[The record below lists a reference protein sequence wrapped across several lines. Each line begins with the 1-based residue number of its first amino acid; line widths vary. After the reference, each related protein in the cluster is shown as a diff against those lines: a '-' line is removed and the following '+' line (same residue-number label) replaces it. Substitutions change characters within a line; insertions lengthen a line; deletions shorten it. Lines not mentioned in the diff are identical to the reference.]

1 MANRIV
7 GVDSLSPVSE
17 ELVAAVA
24 KALGTTPAFWGR
36 YFTSKTTAGPGEFRH
51 VAEDGVLSNHG
62 IRVLP
67 IARQT
72 NRVGGTGADGQRDG
86 EDNAGDLLATFG
98 AAHLA
103 SMGGAVRIFLDVEGS
118 GPSRLSRAYYDGW
131 VQGLAQASGGI
142 GILPCVYGIPS
153 DAITCRPRPLSGNAV
168 AGGAACG
175 GIWLSHPHQT
185 VVEPA
190 AWDVSMLS
198 PFAGVPGAP
207 VVLWQYLF
215 GSTFDRSLVNPAL
228 QDPDSFL
235 ESLVLPPAQ
244 APGVFA

>member
-36 YFTSKTTAGPGEFRH
+36 YFTSKTTTGTGEFRH

-72 NRVGGTGADGQRDG
+72 NRVGGTGTDGQSDG
-86 EDNAGDLLATFG
+86 QDNAEDLLATFG

-103 SMGGAVRIFLDVEGS
+103 SMGGGVRIFLDVEGS
-118 GPSRLSRAYYDGW
+118 GSSRLSRAYYDGW
-131 VQGLAQASGGI
+131 AQGLAQASGGI
-142 GILPCVYGIPS
+142 GILPCVYGI
-153 DAITCRPRPLSGNAV
+153 RPMRP
-168 AGGAACG
+168 
-175 GIWLSHPHQT
+175 
-185 VVEPA
+185 
-190 AWDVSMLS
+190 
-198 PFAGVPGAP
+198 PGARSP
-207 VVLWQYLF
+207 TPWPGALPAEEY
-215 GSTFDRSLVNPAL
+215 GSRIRTRPSSSRWHGTWAC
-228 QDPDSFL
+228 
-235 ESLVLPPAQ
+235 
-244 APGVFA
+244 